1 MAPRLVGHLRHV
13 KKPLI
18 AAALLL
24 LTAPGAGQSHD
35 WRNAAAWYVKAMQ
48 RLQAAGLSEADW
60 KALRAYQPDSGG
72 APTDSVR
79 SALARLQPVFA
90 AVQRGSRQAFSDFG
104 LDYSEGFGLTLP
116 HLGPLRS
123 ITGLMSKDAMVRL
136 YDGDAS
142 GAASAISALY
152 RLGDHVANDRMAIS
166 SLVGQAIFNQAD
178 GITQAGVDRSA
189 FGPAESSTLLKAVMG
204 LDERDPFDLI
214 GALGNE
220 QQFVVNWVREQYD
233 DAGDRAWM
241 LDELGLGAEAAS
253 VVAGMMLVD
262 EAHFDAALEET
273 DEVMGRLVELFE
285 MDDAAAAQF
294 ELKQLAEEL
303 RRGEHG
309 PLAALIVPDATGMHR
324 KMIEAQ
330 AAVAERAAGLRDI
343 VEGRVS
349 ADALANAAVWYL
361 QAVQMLKALPPGIR
375 AQLREIAEDPDRP
388 VDDETAKIFAQT
400 SEIVQVLRAGS
411 QKPRCDFSFA
421 RRGRAPA
428 IPVYLPMLRDAARL
442 LHADAV
448 HHLHRAEPGAAAD
461 RLAICF
467 RLSAHLAGDRQ
478 IPSSL
483 TSHVIFDETAELTR
497 WGLDTL
503 GTGHRGPVLE
513 AVRAVGPRDPFG
525 YLASLAAARQQIVDE
540 LRLRGEVR
548 QQALRTSRRLD
559 GDALLY
565 MVVVAGR
572 VEISLPDTEPLDD
585 VISLEAL
592 AMTLTEAERIRRE
605 VADSGDLEPIG
616 RRAVPE
622 IGRVSDRF
630 SRARSLLRRV
640 VALLGG

>member
-1 MAPRLVGHLRHV
+1 MGHLRHV

-18 AAALLL
+18 AAAVLF
-24 LTAPGAGQSHD
+24 LTALGAGQSND
-35 WRNAAAWYVKAMQ
+35 ARNAAAWYIKAMQ
-48 RLQAAGLSEADW
+48 RLEAAGLSEADW
-60 KALRAYQPDSGG
+60 KALRAYQPDSGDV
-72 APTDSVR
+72 PTLSVR
-79 SALARLQPVFA
+79 SALARLQPVFGA
-90 AVQRGSRQAFSDFG
+90 IRRGSRQAYSDFG

-123 ITGLMSKDAMVRL
+123 ISGLMSKDAMVRL
-136 YDGDAS
+136 YDGDVT
-142 GAASAISALY
+142 GAAGAISALY
-152 RLGDHVANDRMAIS
+152 RLGDHVANDRLPIS

-178 GITQAGVDRSA
+178 GITQAGLDRSA
-189 FGPAESSTLLKAVMG
+189 FGPAESGALLKAVMG
-204 LDERDPFDLI
+204 FDERDPFDLI
-214 GALGNE
+214 GALANE
-220 QQFVVNWVREQYD
+220 QQSVVSWVREQYD

-241 LDELGLGAEAAS
+241 FDELGLGAEAAS

-262 EAHFDAALEET
+262 EAHFDAALRET

-294 ELKQLAEEL
+294 ELKQIAEEL

-309 PLAALIVPDATGMHR
+309 PLAALIVPKVTGMHK

-330 AAVAERAAGLRDI
+330 TAIAERAAVLRDI

-349 ADALANAAVWYL
+349 PETLANAAVWYM
-361 QAVQMLKALPPGIR
+361 QAVKMLRKLPPEIR
-375 AQLREIAEDPDRP
+375 AQFREIAEDPDRP

-400 SEIVQVLRAGS
+400 SEIVQTLRAGS

-428 IPVYLPMLRDAARL
+428 IPAYLPMLRDAARL
-442 LHADAV
+442 LHAGAV
-448 HHLHRAEPGAAAD
+448 HHLHRAEPGPAAD

-483 TSHVIFDETAELTR
+483 TSHVIFDTTVELAR
-497 WGLDTL
+497 WGLDML
-503 GTGHRGPVLE
+503 GTGHRAPVLE
-513 AVRAVGPRDPFG
+513 AVRAVGGRDPFG
-525 YLASLAAARQQIVDE
+525 YMASLASARQQVVDE
-540 LRLRGEVR
+540 LRLRGDAR

-565 MVVVAGR
+565 MIVIAGR
-572 VEISLPDTEPLDD
+572 VEISLPDIEPLDD

-592 AMTLTEAERIRRE
+592 AMTLTEARRVRRE
-605 VADSGDLEPIG
+605 VADSGLLEPID
-616 RRAVPE
+616 RRGVPE
-622 IGRVSDRF
+622 IGGVTDRVA
-630 SRARSLLRRV
+630 RARSDVRRA
-640 VALLGG
+640 VAMLGG